1 MVCNQLFWYIRII
14 KSVHID
20 LERHPNRIG
29 GRNRSSR
36 IGYNVI
42 SEVRKMILAEKIV
55 QERKKNGWSQ
65 EDLADKL
72 GVSRQSVSKWE
83 SAQSVPDLQR
93 ILEMSKLFEVSTDY
107 LLKDEVEERPSE
119 PLSEESGKELRRVS
133 MEEANSFLKETRN
146 FADKISIGCLICI
159 LCPVPL
165 LVIMALQKAGTI
177 PLAEDPA
184 GGLGILILLAM
195 VAVSLIFFIPA
206 GLAYA
211 KWDWLENEIFDTEY
225 GVDGLVRSKSEKFKS
240 TFARAITM
248 GTIIMIIGVIVFV
261 AGGVIDEKND
271 ALHMS
276 LCGLMLA
283 TIAVGVFMIVHAG
296 IISDGYSKLLQ
307 EGDYSKEEKSNT
319 LLKAI
324 TPLYWMVATAIYLG
338 WSFLS
343 GRWDITWIVWA
354 IAGVLYGGINVLLKT
369 LHQSKTR

>member
-1 MVCNQLFWYIRII
+1 
-14 KSVHID
+14 
-20 LERHPNRIG
+20 
-29 GRNRSSR
+29 
-36 IGYNVI
+36 
-42 SEVRKMILAEKIV
+42 MILAEKIV

-119 PLSEESGKELRRVS
+119 PLSEESGKELRRVT
-133 MEEANSFLKETRN
+133 MEEANSFLQETRS
-146 FADKISIGCLICI
+146 FAGKISIGCLICI

-165 LVIMALQKAGTI
+165 FVIMALQKTGAI
-177 PLAEDPA
+177 PLGEDPA

-248 GTIIMIIGVIVFV
+248 GTIIMLLGVIVFLSG
-261 AGGVIDEKND
+261 AVIDEKNS
-271 ALHMS
+271 ALHMGT
-276 LCGLMLA
+276 CALMLSA
-283 TIAVGVFMIVHAG
+283 IAVGVFMIVHAG

>member
-1 MVCNQLFWYIRII
+1 
-14 KSVHID
+14 
-20 LERHPNRIG
+20 
-29 GRNRSSR
+29 
-36 IGYNVI
+36 
-42 SEVRKMILAEKIV
+42 MILAEKIV

-119 PLSEESGKELRRVS
+119 PLSEESGKELRRVT
-133 MEEANSFLKETRN
+133 MEEANSFLQETRT
-146 FADKISIGCLICI
+146 FAGKISIGCLICI

-165 LVIMALQKAGTI
+165 LVIMALQKTGTI

-184 GGLGILILLAM
+184 GGIGILILLAM

-206 GLAYA
+206 GMAYA
-211 KWDWLENEIFDTEY
+211 KWDWLEKEIFDTEY
-225 GVDGLVRSKSEKFKS
+225 GVDGLVKSKSEKFKS
-240 TFARAITM
+240 TFVRAITM
-248 GTIIMIIGVIVFV
+248 GTIIMIFGVIVFV
-261 AGGVIDEKND
+261 SGGIIDEKNE
-271 ALHMS
+271 ALHMG

-283 TIAVGVFMIVHAG
+283 TIAVGVFMIVNAG

-343 GRWDITWIVWA
+343 ERWDITWIVWA
-354 IAGVLYGGINVLLKT
+354 IAGVLYGGISVLLKT
-369 LHQSKTR
+369 LHESKIK

>member
-1 MVCNQLFWYIRII
+1 
-14 KSVHID
+14 
-20 LERHPNRIG
+20 
-29 GRNRSSR
+29 
-36 IGYNVI
+36 
-42 SEVRKMILAEKIV
+42 MILAEKIV

-107 LLKDEVEERPSE
+107 LLKDEVEDRPVE
-119 PLSEESGKELRRVS
+119 QLTEESGKELRRVS
-133 MEEANSFLKETRN
+133 MEEANSFLQDTRV
-146 FADKISIGCLICI
+146 FAGKISIGCLICI

-184 GGLGILILLAM
+184 GGIGILILLAM

-206 GLAYA
+206 GMAYA
-211 KWDWLENEIFDTEY
+211 KWDWLEKEIFDTEY
-225 GVDGLVRSKSEKFKS
+225 GVDGLVKSKSEKFKS
-240 TFARAITM
+240 TFVRAITM
-248 GTIIMIIGVIVFV
+248 GTIIMILGVIVFL
-261 AGGVIDEKND
+261 AGGVIDEKNE
-271 ALHMS
+271 ALHTG

-283 TIAVGVFMIVHAG
+283 TIAVGVFMIVNAG
-296 IISDGYSKLLQ
+296 IITDGYSKLLQ

-324 TPLYWMVATAIYLG
+324 TPLYWMVTTAIYLG

-343 GRWDITWIVWA
+343 ERWEITWIVWA
-354 IAGVLYGGINVLLKT
+354 IAGTLYGGISVLLKT
-369 LHQSKTR
+369 LHQNKIRK

>member
-1 MVCNQLFWYIRII
+1 
-14 KSVHID
+14 
-20 LERHPNRIG
+20 
-29 GRNRSSR
+29 
-36 IGYNVI
+36 
-42 SEVRKMILAEKIV
+42 MILAEKIV

-107 LLKDEVEERPSE
+107 LLKDEVEDRPVE
-119 PLSEESGKELRRVS
+119 QLTEESGKELRRVT
-133 MEEANSFLKETRN
+133 MEEANSFLQDTRV
-146 FADKISIGCLICI
+146 FAGKISIGCLICI

-184 GGLGILILLAM
+184 GGIGILILLAM

-206 GLAYA
+206 GMAYA
-211 KWDWLENEIFDTEY
+211 KWDWLEKEIFDTEY
-225 GVDGLVRSKSEKFKS
+225 GVDGLVKSKSEKFKS
-240 TFARAITM
+240 TFVRAITM
-248 GTIIMIIGVIVFV
+248 GTIIMILGVIVFL
-261 AGGVIDEKND
+261 AGGVIDEKNE
-271 ALHMS
+271 ALHTG

-283 TIAVGVFMIVHAG
+283 TIAVGVFMIVNAG
-296 IISDGYSKLLQ
+296 IITDGYSKLLQ

-324 TPLYWMVATAIYLG
+324 TPLYWMVTTAIYLG

-343 GRWDITWIVWA
+343 ERWEITWIVWA
-354 IAGVLYGGINVLLKT
+354 IAGTLYGGISVLLKT
-369 LHQSKTR
+369 LHQNKIRK

>member
-1 MVCNQLFWYIRII
+1 
-14 KSVHID
+14 
-20 LERHPNRIG
+20 
-29 GRNRSSR
+29 
-36 IGYNVI
+36 
-42 SEVRKMILAEKIV
+42 MILAEKIV

-107 LLKDEVEERPSE
+107 LLKDEVEDRPVE
-119 PLSEESGKELRRVS
+119 QLTEESGKELRRVT
-133 MEEANSFLKETRN
+133 MEEANSFLQDTRV
-146 FADKISIGCLICI
+146 FAGKISIGCLICI

-184 GGLGILILLAM
+184 GGIGILILLAM

-206 GLAYA
+206 GMAYD
-211 KWDWLENEIFDTEY
+211 KWDWLEKEIFDTEY
-225 GVDGLVRSKSEKFKS
+225 GVDGLVKSKSEKFKS
-240 TFARAITM
+240 TFVRAITM
-248 GTIIMIIGVIVFV
+248 GTIIMILGVIVFL
-261 AGGVIDEKND
+261 AGGVIDEKNE
-271 ALHMS
+271 ALHTG

-283 TIAVGVFMIVHAG
+283 TIAVGVFMIVNAG
-296 IISDGYSKLLQ
+296 IITDGYSKLLQ

-324 TPLYWMVATAIYLG
+324 TPLYWMVTTAIYLG

-343 GRWDITWIVWA
+343 ERWEITWIVWA
-354 IAGVLYGGINVLLKT
+354 IAGTLYGGISVLLKT
-369 LHQSKTR
+369 LHQNKIRK